1 MKGLHIVREAW
12 RDTWRQIIPTLLL
25 FVVSIGATLG
35 ALLTAGQQVAQQ
47 QILHNQL
54 KDPAARFV
62 MIRDPSGELL
72 NRQIL
77 TLLQNTSGVESA
89 IGVGEVL
96 EVESLGA
103 KSTAWA
109 MTDSAVAI
117 ETTRGRALT
126 AGEGVIDES
135 LLSKIGWD
143 VPSGAVYAAAQREI
157 AVVAGGKTRPGFS
170 FFADAV
176 LVHQPQLENM
186 RAIAIMA
193 ERLVDVP
200 TIQAAIHTYT
210 DAAPGKLTFESSGL
224 SIVDRVTSGDF
235 ARYTR
240 SILFTVVGLG
250 TFLTAVVSLAYVL
263 LYRRTL
269 GRRRALGITRID
281 LAALT
286 LIRMAAPNLIGAV
299 SGAIVA
305 DVVAR
310 IWLSPIPLPF
320 TVAVVLIL
328 VITSGFAALVPIAWA
343 VNRDPVAI
351 LRTA

>member
-103 KSTAWA
+103 KITAWA
-109 MTDSAVAI
+109 VTDSAVAI

-157 AVVAGGKTRPGFS
+157 AVVAG
-170 FFADAV
+170 
-176 LVHQPQLENM
+176 
-186 RAIAIMA
+186 
-193 ERLVDVP
+193 ERLGLALASLP
-200 TIQAAIHTYT
+200 T
-210 DAAPGKLTFESSGL
+210 PCSS
-224 SIVDRVTSGDF
+224 TSPSSK
-235 ARYTR
+235 TCEQLP
-240 SILFTVVGLG
+240 S
-250 TFLTAVVSLAYVL
+250 
-263 LYRRTL
+263 
-269 GRRRALGITRID
+269 
-281 LAALT
+281 
-286 LIRMAAPNLIGAV
+286 
-299 SGAIVA
+299 
-305 DVVAR
+305 
-310 IWLSPIPLPF
+310 WLSAWWTCRPSKQPYTPTPTPLQ
-320 TVAVVLIL
+320 A
-328 VITSGFAALVPIAWA
+328 
-343 VNRDPVAI
+343 N
-351 LRTA
+351 

>member
-103 KSTAWA
+103 KITAWA
-109 MTDSAVAI
+109 VTDSAVAI

-126 AGEGVIDES
+126 VGEGVIDES